1 VTPSVAS
8 GLAHWIGT
16 RMANNKES
24 AVMHMPSAIMSL
36 FFAISSL
43 LSPAGSMFTD

>member
-1 VTPSVAS
+1 
-8 GLAHWIGT
+8 
-16 RMANNKES
+16 MANNKEF
-24 AVMHMPSAIMSL
+24 AVMHMRSAIMSL